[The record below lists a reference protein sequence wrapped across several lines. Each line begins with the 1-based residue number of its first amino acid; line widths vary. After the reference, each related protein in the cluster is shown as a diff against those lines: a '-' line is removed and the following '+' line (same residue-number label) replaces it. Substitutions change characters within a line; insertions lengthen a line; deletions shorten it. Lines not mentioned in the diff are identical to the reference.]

1 MDSRVTDAS
10 LQLAAA
16 GDVCRAGEEEQ
27 NGGTEEHNV
36 EHDGYQLPFLLPMT
50 QMPPMSSVFC

>member
-16 GDVCRAGEEEQ
+16 GNVGRAGDEEQ
-27 NGGTEEHNV
+27 NGGNEEHHV
-36 EHDGYQLPFLLPMT
+36 EHDLYQTPFLLPMT